1 MKIVDYLK
9 DKSLYLAVN
18 LMTFIIVA
26 TLMYFSNVSTVVIFM
41 TWCIWFLPLLIY
53 IIIEYI
59 KYKKYFDN
67 IENVLK
73 SLDKKYLLPEVI
85 EEPNSI
91 IGEEVNDI
99 LKEISRDMHEHVK
112 YYRNMQ
118 EEYREYIEMWV
129 HEIKTPIASSK
140 LLIENNY
147 NDLTRKIDIQI
158 DRIENFV
165 EQVLYY
171 SRSDEV
177 GKDYIIK
184 KVELLPLVKNVI
196 RKNQRDFISKRIRLQ
211 LGELNEV
218 VYSDSKWIEF
228 ILNQILINSIKY
240 SKGKDDKIQIES
252 KEISNTVVL
261 TIEDEGVGIIER
273 DLDRVFE
280 KGFTGENGRKFGKST
295 GIGLYLCKKLC
306 NKLGLGLEIQSEV
319 NVGTKISIIFPK
331 AENLVET

>member
-73 SLDKKYLLPEVI
+73 RLDKKYLLPEVI

-91 IGEEVNDI
+91 IGEEINDI

-280 KGFTGENGRKFGKST
+280 KGFTG
-295 GIGLYLCKKLC
+295 
-306 NKLGLGLEIQSEV
+306 
-319 NVGTKISIIFPK
+319 
-331 AENLVET
+331 

>member
-1 MKIVDYLK
+1 M
-9 DKSLYLAVN
+9 
-18 LMTFIIVA
+18 
-26 TLMYFSNVSTVVIFM
+26 
-41 TWCIWFLPLLIY
+41 
-53 IIIEYI
+53 
-59 KYKKYFDN
+59 
-67 IENVLK
+67 
-73 SLDKKYLLPEVI
+73 
-85 EEPNSI
+85 
-91 IGEEVNDI
+91 
-99 LKEISRDMHEHVK
+99 
-112 YYRNMQ
+112 
-118 EEYREYIEMWV
+118 
-129 HEIKTPIASSK
+129 
-140 LLIENNY
+140 LIENNY

-306 NKLGLGLEIQSEV
+306 NKLGLGLEIQSKV

-331 AENLVET
+331 AENLIET

>member
-73 SLDKKYLLPEVI
+73 NLDKKYLLPEVI

-99 LKEISRDMHEHVK
+99 LKEISRDMHEQVK

-331 AENLVET
+331 AENLIET

>member
-1 MKIVDYLK
+1 
-9 DKSLYLAVN
+9 
-18 LMTFIIVA
+18 
-26 TLMYFSNVSTVVIFM
+26 
-41 TWCIWFLPLLIY
+41 
-53 IIIEYI
+53 
-59 KYKKYFDN
+59 
-67 IENVLK
+67 
-73 SLDKKYLLPEVI
+73 
-85 EEPNSI
+85 
-91 IGEEVNDI
+91 
-99 LKEISRDMHEHVK
+99 
-112 YYRNMQ
+112 
-118 EEYREYIEMWV
+118 MWV

-306 NKLGLGLEIQSEV
+306 NKLGLGLEIQSKV

-331 AENLVET
+331 AENLIET